1 MRWTESSAYV
11 QLVQLH
17 RSPLTQATQLANAQT
32 AQSMSFDFMDYVINF
47 IVSLD
52 PKCVLFLSEPVRSSS
67 HLLASVGPTAKSN
80 LLWPQYLTNTEKSPE
95 MMAFVDINTS
105 LTGASL
111 NKEIVTDDFRAE
123 QMSFIQMLWAKYPL

>member
-1 MRWTESSAYV
+1 
-11 QLVQLH
+11 
-17 RSPLTQATQLANAQT
+17 
-32 AQSMSFDFMDYVINF
+32 MDYVINF